1 MRSISGNQWW
11 LGDSLIIDDSEITTL
26 WNSSKLNNIELLW
39 GCKMVSLTGAVAFQ
53 NVTRAH
59 LRSAQNMVDTL
70 FCERKSTSKAWLLD
84 LQVEQGRKSIL
95 VTR

>member
-1 MRSISGNQWW
+1 
-11 LGDSLIIDDSEITTL
+11 
-26 WNSSKLNNIELLW
+26 
-39 GCKMVSLTGAVAFQ
+39 MVSLTGAVAFQ